1 MGKRI
6 LINSENF
13 YPLRGGGEKHLEQ
26 LLQRLIS
33 DGFEIEVI
41 TVIPEIEG
49 YEKDFDYPVH
59 RIIKGKV
66 SSEELNGLS
75 VSDFIWGSEISYAS
89 NYFRRNNP
97 NLSNIKQI
105 NNSIKE
111 FITKSEKFDIYI
123 GVGQFGAKLLNLDS
137 EEGDIPKFIK
147 EINPQCKTFYLE
159 YDIYHFTNP
168 HGDKIN
174 ISKWDYVD
182 YILCLNGLEMNHS
195 SIKNENEKIYVP
207 PEIIKEIY
215 PLKSLEEWESRPY
228 DFGFVSPLY
237 HKGNSIVR
245 SLLIDYP
252 NSKFLIKK
260 PSYSSSYDLEVIYP
274 MIANNYDVLGW
285 VEDMD
290 KDFYQ
295 KCKFILYP
303 SLNEGYGMV
312 SAEAICNGSIPIIN
326 DTQSN
331 RWVNANFA
339 YYIDNELK
347 NNSILYNFDYYMEN
361 YLLVNNSWN
370 EEIKNILKTSS
381 KEHYRFI
388 KQSQE
393 GVLSHHQQ
401 RFEMMY
407 DKFVSILRG
416 AECENIVRN

>member
-13 YPLRGGGEKHLEQ
+13 YPLQGGGEKHLEQ

-49 YEKDFDYPVH
+49 YEKDFNYPVH
-59 RIIKGKV
+59 RIIEGKV

-75 VSDFIWGSEISYAS
+75 VCDFIWGSEISYAS
-89 NYFRRNNP
+89 NYFGRKHP

-105 NNSIKE
+105 ENSIKE
-111 FITKSEKFDIYI
+111 FINNSDKFDIYI
-123 GVGQFGAKLLNLDS
+123 GVGQFGANILNLESDG
-137 EEGDIPKFIK
+137 GDIPKLIK
-147 EINPQCKTFYLE
+147 EINPKGKTFYLE
-159 YDIYHFTNP
+159 YDMYHFTNP
-168 HGDKIN
+168 HGDKIK

-182 YILCLNGLEMNHS
+182 YILCLNGMEMNHNS
-195 SIKNENEKIYVP
+195 VKNKNEKIYVP

-215 PLKSLEEWESRPY
+215 PLNSLKEWESRPY

-245 SLLIDYP
+245 SLMIDYP
-252 NSKFLIKK
+252 NSNFLIKK
-260 PSYSSSYDLEVIYP
+260 PSYSSCYDLEVIYP
-274 MIANNYDVLGW
+274 MIANNYDILGW
-285 VEDMD
+285 VEDID
-290 KDFYQ
+290 RDFYR

-347 NNSILYNFDYYMEN
+347 NNPILYNFDYYMAN
-361 YLLVNNSWN
+361 YLLVNQRWD

-381 KEHYRFI
+381 EEHYKFI
-388 KQSQE
+388 KESQE
-393 GVLSHHQQ
+393 EVLSHHQL
-401 RFEMMY
+401 RFDKMY
-407 DKFVSILRG
+407 DEFVRILRG
-416 AECENIVRN
+416 ADCENIIGN